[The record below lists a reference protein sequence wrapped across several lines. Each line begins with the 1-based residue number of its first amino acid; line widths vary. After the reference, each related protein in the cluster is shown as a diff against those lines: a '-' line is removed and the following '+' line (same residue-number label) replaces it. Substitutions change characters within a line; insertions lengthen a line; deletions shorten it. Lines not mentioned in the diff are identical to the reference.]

1 MLGLRITAESLTIWN
16 TWCQVRNFV
25 VIRFKLSTLNII
37 ASSSWTLLKSHPGV
51 YHACISSALTCLFC
65 SNPTKTKPNLLKLP
79 GVLFSLYYS

>member
-16 TWCQVRNFV
+16 TWCQVRHFV

-51 YHACISSALTCLFC
+51 CHARIGSALTCPLI
-65 SNPTKTKPNLLKLP
+65 KT
-79 GVLFSLYYS
+79 